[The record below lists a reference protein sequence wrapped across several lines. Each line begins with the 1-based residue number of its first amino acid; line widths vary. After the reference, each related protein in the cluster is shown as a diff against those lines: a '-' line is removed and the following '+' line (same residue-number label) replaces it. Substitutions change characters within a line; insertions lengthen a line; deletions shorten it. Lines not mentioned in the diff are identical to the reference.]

1 MECII
6 RKAEEKDIT
15 RIFELLLE
23 LIDLNNDKGFLLEQI
38 RLLSFDSN
46 YYVAV
51 ADMKGHVVGIA
62 LGILCQ
68 NICKPLSPF
77 MVIENVIVAPSYRK
91 QGIGRKI
98 MFHLESWAIK
108 NKCGY
113 ISLVSQNRR
122 KEAHKFYE
130 ALGYE
135 HDDGFQK
142 FL

>member
-51 ADMKGHVVGIA
+51 ADMKGHVVSIT
-62 LGILCQ
+62 LGICVRIYTNHYL
-68 NICKPLSPF
+68 L
-77 MVIENVIVAPSYRK
+77 
-91 QGIGRKI
+91 
-98 MFHLESWAIK
+98 LW
-108 NKCGY
+108 
-113 ISLVSQNRR
+113 L
-122 KEAHKFYE
+122 
-130 ALGYE
+130 
-135 HDDGFQK
+135 
-142 FL
+142 